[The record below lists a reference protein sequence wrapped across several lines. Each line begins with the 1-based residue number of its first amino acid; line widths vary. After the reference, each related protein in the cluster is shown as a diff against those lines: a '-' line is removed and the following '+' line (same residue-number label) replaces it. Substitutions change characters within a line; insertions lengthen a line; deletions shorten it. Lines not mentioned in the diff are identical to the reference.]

1 MDTQQHFPRQLN
13 QRVEILDHHSS
24 GTVSATDNTAARTND
39 TSLSSVDHADENG
52 HHPGH
57 LIAAAR
63 QQRNWTQRE
72 LGERLGIGSSL
83 VAKWEQGS
91 RIPPY
96 EWLVEL
102 DRVLGTELSRGA
114 QPSRRRGPRPGI
126 ARQGMGRRP
135 SREAV
140 LVEISDEGISVFQVD
155 HEVETIVLDLR
166 EFQHADPSDRV
177 RRASELLL
185 RSLEL
190 PRPLAERMVRRLA
203 DIAS

>member
-1 MDTQQHFPRQLN
+1 MDTPTGH
-13 QRVEILDHHSS
+13 
-24 GTVSATDNTAARTND
+24 TAAGT
-39 TSLSSVDHADENG
+39 A
-52 HHPGH
+52 PGTAAPEQPEQH
-57 LIAAAR
+57 QERSDAGQQIATAR
-63 QQRNWTQRE
+63 QQRGWTQRE

-83 VAKWEQGS
+83 VAKWEQGT
-91 RIPPY
+91 RIPPF

-102 DRVLGTELSRGA
+102 DRVLDTELSRGA
-114 QPSRRRGPRPGI
+114 EPSRRRGPRPGI
-126 ARQGMGRRP
+126 ARHGAGRRP

-166 EFQHADPSDRV
+166 EFQRADPGDRV

-203 DIAS
+203 DIA